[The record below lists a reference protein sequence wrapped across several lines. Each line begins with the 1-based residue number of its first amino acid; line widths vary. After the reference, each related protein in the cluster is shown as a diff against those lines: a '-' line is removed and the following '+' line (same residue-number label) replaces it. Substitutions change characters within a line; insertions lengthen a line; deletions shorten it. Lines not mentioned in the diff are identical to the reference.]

1 MHTIPNRQ
9 YTREFQEAA
18 VNQVLDGGRSV
29 AEVARSL
36 EMSDKSHWVRRVRRG
51 QPFSRRGQLPR
62 GDGRAGRAEPITD
75 GECTIDTGQRHRKNG
90 SGVLR
95 ERVAV
100 RYAWI
105 QQYRD
110 MSPVARTC
118 LVLGVARSG

>member
-36 EMSDKSHWVRRVRRG
+36 EMSDKTLSNWVRRG
-51 QPFSRRGQLPR
+51 QPFARRGQLPR
-62 GDGRAGRAEPITD
+62 GVGRAGRADPITD
-75 GECTIDTGQRHRKNG
+75 GERTIETGQRHLKKG

-95 ERVAV
+95 E
-100 RYAWI
+100 
-105 QQYRD
+105 
-110 MSPVARTC
+110 
-118 LVLGVARSG
+118 

>member
-51 QPFSRRGQLPR
+51 
-62 GDGRAGRAEPITD
+62 
-75 GECTIDTGQRHRKNG
+75 
-90 SGVLR
+90 
-95 ERVAV
+95 
-100 RYAWI
+100 
-105 QQYRD
+105 
-110 MSPVARTC
+110 
-118 LVLGVARSG
+118 